1 MVKRHVV
8 RGYGPFDRFLA
19 RQRYRA
25 AKSLIKSSEKK
36 GRVLDIGCGSYP
48 QFLMGV
54 DFAERYGL
62 DKVIQPP
69 VVNEARQNGIYLDNY
84 EIEKA
89 DKIPFDD
96 DFFDVVTMLAVFEHI
111 DPANLVTIHK
121 EIFRILKP
129 DGMYVMT
136 TPAFWTDRL
145 LRFLARIGLIS
156 KVEIDEH
163 KGSYRFSDI
172 SHVLLEASFAEHK
185 LRYGHFELFMNLW
198 VTARK

>member
-1 MVKRHVV
+1 MKRHVV

-19 RQRYRA
+19 KQRHRIA
-25 AKSLIKSSEKK
+25 RSLIESTEKK

-62 DKVIQPP
+62 DKVIKPP
-69 VVNEARQNGIYLDNY
+69 VTNETRQNDIHLDHY

-89 DKIPFDD
+89 GKIPFDD
-96 DFFDVVTMLAVFEHI
+96 NFFDVVTMLAVFEHI
-111 DPANLVTIHK
+111 DPAKLVAIHK

-129 DGMYVMT
+129 NGMYVMT

-145 LRFLARIGLIS
+145 LRFLAKIGLIS
-156 KVEIDEH
+156 KVEINEH

-172 SHVLLEASFAEHK
+172 LHVLLEASFVEYK
-185 LRYGHFELFMNLW
+185 SRYGYFELFMNLW
-198 VTARK
+198 VTVTK